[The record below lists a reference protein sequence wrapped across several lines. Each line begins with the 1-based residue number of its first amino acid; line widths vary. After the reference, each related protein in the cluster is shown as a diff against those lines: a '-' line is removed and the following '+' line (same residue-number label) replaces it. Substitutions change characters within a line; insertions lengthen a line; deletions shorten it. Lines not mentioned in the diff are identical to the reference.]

1 MELEKLAKWVYNNWN
16 DRALEECF
24 IDANMDKYERKYF
37 KNKFNSD
44 LLLFFLSLD
53 AKNRIKFEE
62 YLKDKLKN
70 YK

>member
-1 MELEKLAKWVYNNWN
+1 MELEKLAKWTYNNWN

-24 IDANMDKYERKYF
+24 IDTNMDKDERKYWR
-37 KNKFNSD
+37 NKFNSD
-44 LLLFFLSLD
+44 LLFFFLSLD
-53 AKNRIKFEE
+53 AKNRAKFEQ